1 VLVGGSLRGSAV
13 SEWGA
18 GRRRRNAPGLTRGG
32 WKPHGGCRRGVGA
45 GAGHGECVSE
55 EAGRD
60 EVAVADGVGRGGR
73 SGRVQNLGET
83 FGVQAPGVGGEEDSP
98 RLPTPP
104 DRADAGLPLPLGIPG
119 RVRQSGA
126 RQRNGRRR
134 ERAGMVSPK
143 LDWRGRGAVGG
154 SFGDL

>member
-1 VLVGGSLRGSAV
+1 MRCVLVGGSLRGSSV

-83 FGVQAPGVGGEEDSP
+83 FGVQAPGVGGEEDSR
-98 RLPTPP
+98 RLPTMRRKSNR
-104 DRADAGLPLPLGIPG
+104 DSCR
-119 RVRQSGA
+119 
-126 RQRNGRRR
+126 GRRR
-134 ERAGMVSPK
+134 STC
-143 LDWRGRGAVGG
+143 GG
-154 SFGDL
+154 S